1 MNLIQE
7 TPIINSLQI
16 MYLEL
21 FAWTD
26 EDTNGVRA
34 IIKKVLI
41 LSHETAIINWLV

>member
-26 EDTNGVRA
+26 EDITGVRA
-34 IIKKVLI
+34 RIKKVLI
-41 LSHETAIINWLV
+41 LSHETATINWLI

>member
-34 IIKKVLI
+34 RIKKVLI
-41 LSHETAIINWLV
+41 LSHETATINWLV